1 MTFVSVAFLIFFVCI
16 VAGCY
21 LCPPR
26 FRWALLLLG
35 SCYFYM
41 VFVPQYILVL
51 FFIILVDYICALR
64 MDRTEG
70 AAKRR
75 MFFVGMFM
83 TISVLFVFKYFN
95 FFNDNIA
102 LLARALDWNYSI
114 EALQILLP
122 LGLSFHTFQSI
133 SYLIEVYRG
142 KYPAERHF
150 GIYAL
155 YVMFFPQLV
164 AGPIERPS
172 HLIPQF
178 KKVVFFEG
186 ANVFSGIRLMAWGFF
201 KKLVIADRLAFSV
214 NYIYANALHLSGP
227 SILFAMFAFAFQ
239 LYADFSGYTD
249 IARGSARVF
258 GIDLVRNFNQPYFSR
273 SIEEFWRRWHISLSS
288 WFHDYFYFPLVY
300 SAKRITIYWLYFCI
314 VATFVVIGFWHGAAW
329 SYICMG
335 LFFGGAIVIGRITKP
350 LRRAFL
356 VRTGLTHVPR
366 VHTMIQIGVT
376 FVLVNIGW
384 VFFRSPDL
392 SSAFGFFKQLFVGWD
407 ISFAQFL
414 EGFIIHPVMMLGIK
428 NVDLAL
434 SFCFIFLLLFVESM
448 EKRGRLAVFL
458 NTQSLF
464 VLSVLYSSLVLVLV
478 LFGSFATNAF
488 IYFQF

>member
-1 MTFVSVAFLIFFVCI
+1 
-16 VAGCY
+16 
-21 LCPPR
+21 
-26 FRWALLLLG
+26 
-35 SCYFYM
+35 M

-51 FFIILVDYICALR
+51 FFIILVDFFCALQ
-64 MDRTEG
+64 MERTEG
-70 AAKRR
+70 RARR
-75 MFFVGMFM
+75 RLFFVGMFA

-102 LLARALDWNYSI
+102 LLASALDWNYPI

-142 KYPAERHF
+142 KYPAERHL

-155 YVMFFPQLV
+155 YIMFFPQLV
-164 AGPIERPS
+164 AGPIERPA

-178 KKVVFFEG
+178 KKVVIFERG
-186 ANVFSGIRLMAWGFF
+186 NIFSGIRLMAWGFF

-214 NYIYANALHLSGP
+214 NYIYANMLHVSGP

-249 IARGSARVF
+249 IARGSARVL
-258 GIDLVRNFNQPYFSR
+258 GIELVRNFNQPYFSR
-273 SIEEFWRRWHISLSS
+273 SIEEFWRRWHMSLSS
-288 WFHDYFYFPLVY
+288 WFHDYFYLPMAY
-300 SAKRITIYWLYFCI
+300 SVKHITIYWLYFCI
-314 VATFVVIGFWHGAAW
+314 VTTFVVIGFWHGAAW
-329 SYICMG
+329 TYICMG
-335 LFFGGAIVIGRITKP
+335 LFFGCSIVIGRITKP

-356 VRTGLTHVPR
+356 VRTGLTRVPR
-366 VHTMIQIGVT
+366 VHAMIQIGVT

-384 VFFRSPDL
+384 IFFRSPDL
-392 SSAFGFFKQLFVGWD
+392 SSAFGFFRQLFVGWHM
-407 ISFAQFL
+407 SSAQFL
-414 EGFIIHPVMMLGIK
+414 EEYIIHPFMMLGIK
-428 NVDLAL
+428 NVDLTL
-434 SFCFIFLLLFVESM
+434 SLCFIFLLLFVESM
-448 EKRGRLAVFL
+448 EKRGRLRMFL

-464 VLSVLYSSLVLVLV
+464 VRSMLYCSLFLAIVLLGNFS
-478 LFGSFATNAF
+478 TNIF